1 MEVDNK
7 TEVNESEALL
17 LGDGGDESEQTEFT
31 SGDVELLLGDDDV
44 HAFANEST
52 DATSEASSVSKGT
65 GPGGDLKPGGPN
77 NSKTEQGQ
85 PIEGHYTR
93 GGRGGRPFRGRGYGP
108 PPPGYY
114 PPRGLRP
121 PFPGAVPRFGR
132 HPPPFA
138 FRGRGGPPMGYMRFP
153 RGMYMRPP
161 RPIRGQ
167 FHPHH
172 ELEEE
177 EPEEEMN
184 MSKSEEESS
193 DSGAGGPKSLM
204 SIKIT
209 KDVKATVQ
217 TQILDKAPK
226 LMAPLGMGLGP
237 RFHMRPGGR
246 PPAPEG
252 TPEVAGPRP
261 RHPGP
266 RGMTPSAPPPGGL
279 LPTPAIRDRLGE
291 RPRGLPRG
299 GGRGMGR
306 DMDHSS
312 RGSLKRSFSTPHH
325 EGPRAK
331 MMAPSYSHSSSYNGG
346 RGDAPHHAAT
356 HGVGGAHGGAGSSA
370 PPPRI
375 HSNLRQIQTMDEPM
389 QTAPPSHHHSMHQ
402 QQSYH
407 SVPPPALSHHQQRGP
422 HVHDPNH
429 HQRYHVNNLVSD
441 NAGRG
446 GRGGFRVN
454 HTPAPSLTQIQTVDN
469 SRHQP
474 RPSAAPPAAA
484 APRSAMPVGNV
495 NNSNLR
501 SIPTVGS
508 GSNAPTPLMG
518 NHKITKTGGMSSR
531 VLISNLP
538 PMMSFER
545 ISAMTTAAGNVR
557 NINVNDNATAIVE
570 FANPS
575 SAENFIRTTNRKV
588 IDRSMITVA
597 RLA

>member
-1 MEVDNK
+1 MEVDTK

-17 LGDGGDESEQTEFT
+17 LGDGGDETEQTEFT

-52 DATSEASSVSKGT
+52 DAASEASSVTKGA

-153 RGMYMRPP
+153 RGMYMRPGM

-167 FHPHH
+167 FHPHP
-172 ELEEE
+172 EVEE

-184 MSKSEEESS
+184 VSKSEEESS

-226 LMAPLGMGLGP
+226 LMAPLGMGLGA
-237 RFHMRPGGR
+237 RFHLR

-252 TPEVAGPRP
+252 APEVAGPRP

-266 RGMTPSAPPPGGL
+266 RGIRPSAPPPGGL

-291 RPRGLPRG
+291 RPRG

-306 DMDHSS
+306 GMDHSS
-312 RGSLKRSFSTPHH
+312 RGSLKRSMSTPHH

-331 MMAPSYSHSSSYNGG
+331 MPSYSHSSSYNGG
-346 RGDAPHHAAT
+346 RGGTHAAT
-356 HGVGGAHGGAGSSA
+356 HGVGAGAAGTSA
-370 PPPRI
+370 PPLRVL
-375 HSNLRQIQTMDEPM
+375 SNLRQIQTVDEPM
-389 QTAPPSHHHSMHQ
+389 QTAPPAHQRHST

-422 HVHDPNH
+422 HIHDPNH

-484 APRSAMPVGNV
+484 PRPAIPVGNI

-518 NHKITKTGGMSSR
+518 NTHKITKTGGMSSR

-570 FANPS
+570 FANPT
-575 SAENFIRTTNRKV
+575 SAENFIRTSNRKV